1 MIQSKFSVFLAALLA
16 LAGVS
21 APAQVVVRSG
31 NILTCHPGKDCTEE
45 TVDGRR
51 FYVMQTPQ
59 MVVKVAVEPDAK
71 YSHVTV
77 TLENR
82 GGFDIR
88 VAPSDFRI
96 EMTDPKFKRLS
107 YIEPEKLKLPKVK
120 AAKVEKTSAQGSSF
134 MGASHASESGRPK
147 FLESATVAPE
157 GAASGEV
164 YFERASGSGTMSLL
178 LPIAGSIFEFPYT
191 PSK

>member
-1 MIQSKFSVFLAALLA
+1 MIQGKSIVFLAAFVA
-16 LAGVS
+16 VGGVS
-21 APAQVVVRSG
+21 SPAQVVVRSG
-31 NILTCHPGKDCTEE
+31 SILSCHPGTDCTEE

-59 MVVKVAVEPDAK
+59 MVVKVAIEPDAK

-77 TLENR
+77 ALENR

-107 YIEPEKLKLPKVK
+107 YLEPEKLKLPRVK
-120 AAKVEKTSAQGSSF
+120 AAKVQKTAAPAASL
-134 MGASHASESGRPK
+134 MGAVRESESSAPK
-147 FLESATVAPE
+147 FLQSATLAP
-157 GAASGEV
+157 AATASGEV
-164 YFERASGSGTMSLL
+164 YFERAGGSGTMSLL
-178 LPIAGSIFEFPYT
+178 LPIAGSIFEFPYA
-191 PSK
+191 PLK